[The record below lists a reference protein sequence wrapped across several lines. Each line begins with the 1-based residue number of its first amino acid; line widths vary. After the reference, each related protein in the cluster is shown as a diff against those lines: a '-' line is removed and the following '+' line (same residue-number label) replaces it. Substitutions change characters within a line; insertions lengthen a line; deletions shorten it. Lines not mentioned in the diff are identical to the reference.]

1 MTSKVRESILESG
14 DKVLI
19 RNVGLRGKHKI
30 ADKWSKTVYRIV
42 KQIDNSP
49 VYVVAPVDSGSP
61 ERTLHRDLL
70 LPCGFLSTCKD
81 GSTSAESK
89 PRMES
94 FSVPQDAPTDKIDD
108 VSDHVPEDYVVEYYS
123 PQSRSWVETID
134 LPLPSLIEPE
144 GELCSSEEESAELEN
159 MCPVQSQ
166 ERARTSEHEHYAE
179 STLSPEAQPFY
190 PQTTSVLTELTDT
203 LSVGA
208 ETDLTVPEELIKGQE
223 KGDEAKADVSKESDT
238 SETEGIP
245 RSSDELVQEHFTPR
259 RSTRQRVPSRKL
271 TYPTLGNPLVLIM
284 QSLFSGLDKAF
295 SQALD
300 YDMSPRVSSLL
311 PHEIV

>member
-1 MTSKVRESILESG
+1 M
-14 DKVLI
+14 LI
-19 RNVGLRGKHKI
+19 RNVGLREKHKI
-30 ADKWSKTVYRIV
+30 ADKWSKIVYRIV

-49 VYVVAPVDSGSP
+49 VYVLTPVDSGP

-70 LPCGFLSTCKD
+70 LPCGFLSTCID

-108 VSDHVPEDYVVEYYS
+108 VSDHIPEDHVVEYYS
-123 PQSRSWVETID
+123 PQSLSWIETID
-134 LPLPSLIEPE
+134 LPLPSQQVVEPE
-144 GELCSSEEESAELEN
+144 GEVCSSEEQTAELEN
-159 MCPVQSQ
+159 VCPVQSQ
-166 ERARTSEHEHYAE
+166 ERARTSEHEDYAE

-190 PQTTSVLTELTDT
+190 LQTTSVLTELTDT
-203 LSVGA
+203 PSVGA

-223 KGDEAKADVSKESDT
+223 EEDEVKADVSKESDT

-245 RSSDELVQEHFTPR
+245 QSSEYLNLHFTPT
-259 RSTRQRVPSRKL
+259 RSTRQRVPPHKL
-271 TYPTLGNPLVLIM
+271 TCPTLGNPLVLIL